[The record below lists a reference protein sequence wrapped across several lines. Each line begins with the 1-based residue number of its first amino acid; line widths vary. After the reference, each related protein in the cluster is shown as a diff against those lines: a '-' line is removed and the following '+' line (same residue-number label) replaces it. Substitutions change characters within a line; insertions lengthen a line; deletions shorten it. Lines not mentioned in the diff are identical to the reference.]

1 MARTRRIL
9 GLVLLFAAAHAGCI
23 NSSYQ
28 PVSRGTAKLTYK
40 GRAATV
46 KVDEASAPV
55 SAFDSDYV
63 DLFQDEPRE
72 LADSSHSQRITG
84 FTLSLVGA
92 VGTIASLF
100 IPEDL
105 SDMYEV
111 DTARGQIGLGVLI
124 GAVVVGAI
132 GGMFETSAD
141 VKLND
146 AINMHNDRYL
156 AGLAAAQSA
165 GAYQVP
171 ATLPPAPEPAPQSAP
186 VAPQQ
191 APATPP

>member
-1 MARTRRIL
+1 M
-9 GLVLLFAAAHAGCI
+9 LLATTQVGCI
-23 NSSYQ
+23 TSSYQ
-28 PVSRGTAKLTYK
+28 PVTRGTAKLTYK

-46 KVDEASAPV
+46 KVEQASAPV
-55 SAFDSDYV
+55 SPFDSDYV
-63 DLFQDEPRE
+63 DLFQDQPRE
-72 LADSSHSQRITG
+72 LADSSHSQRIAG

-105 SDMYEV
+105 SDLYEA
-111 DTARGQIGLGVLI
+111 DTVRGQIGLGVLI

-165 GAYQVP
+165 GVIEVP
-171 ATLPPAPEPAPQSAP
+171 APLPAAPEAAPQPAP

-191 APATPP
+191 APVTSP